1 MNLKDYL
8 LSNHNIKNYLT
19 IILTIVFTKSRL
31 CESQIFVMDGGLVH
45 GVKRE
50 SCPNRYEGKE
60 QKLNGRASQMIMMII
75 SSGRFLS

>member
-31 CESQIFVMDGGLVH
+31 CESQISHHETKTLDLGSALDLF
-45 GVKRE
+45 
-50 SCPNRYEGKE
+50 
-60 QKLNGRASQMIMMII
+60 KL
-75 SSGRFLS
+75 